1 MSDNLLCDFGQ
12 LRSPLWAS
20 LFLYSPPYLHH
31 QHHLEACRGE
41 ILGVHFEHCPIRF
54 VPTLQRTIPQ
64 AIHHA
69 FLCTCC
75 SPFLDTL
82 PHLFLTVNSLSLR
95 SSPEATS
102 SGQASFL
109 GIVGVC
115 LPHLGSL
122 MRVRT
127 YSWPSLCTSSQQRGW
142 LPLGRAQEMSNPP
155 NTSPFLFPLG
165 VTVSCW
171 IAVWRCR
178 LVRIQVE

>member
-1 MSDNLLCDFGQ
+1 MGFPTRICVVSDNLLCDFGQ

-109 GIVGVC
+109 GIVGG
-115 LPHLGSL
+115 LPAPFGEPHEGEDLFLAIFVHQLPTEGLAPVRQGSGN
-122 MRVRT
+122 V
-127 YSWPSLCTSSQQRGW
+127 
-142 LPLGRAQEMSNPP
+142 
-155 NTSPFLFPLG
+155 
-165 VTVSCW
+165 
-171 IAVWRCR
+171 
-178 LVRIQVE
+178 